1 MLAAAAAVL
10 YPVCVSWLWRHQ
22 AMVLPLTA
30 TGNGGAHGRTWI
42 VYNMCIVYRG
52 GNTTDILCI
61 GDNTYFI
68 LLFIYVYFVLPHPG
82 PTMPVS
88 VCPCLYMYPCQY
100 PCPCLCTPVPMIA
113 YEEERADRRATHP
126 TKRAKEAP
134 SSFVGRLAVRQ
145 NLQRCDSLYVCFSQV
160 CTCFHMKSWW
170 PHLKPLTKRGGGPAL
185 NPVNLFFQG
194 RKPRTSV
201 H

>member
-68 LLFIYVYFVLPHPG
+68 LLFIYCVFCIASPCDFFVPCAWNTAG
-82 PTMPVS
+82 S
-88 VCPCLYMYPCQY
+88 V
-100 PCPCLCTPVPMIA
+100 
-113 YEEERADRRATHP
+113 
-126 TKRAKEAP
+126 AP
-134 SSFVGRLAVRQ
+134 SSLPCELRG
-145 NLQRCDSLYVCFSQV
+145 SPQV
-160 CTCFHMKSWW
+160 LPT
-170 PHLKPLTKRGGGPAL
+170 PLL
-185 NPVNLFFQG
+185 
-194 RKPRTSV
+194 
-201 H
+201 